1 MRFKEILSV
10 LSKSSPYAVS
20 TERDQAISEQLD
32 AVKRY
37 LYIPTDI
44 EQDFKAELD
53 SASQAE
59 RKIIFLC
66 GSSGDGKSEILTR
79 YSKEYSKAARF
90 HLDATHSFDPNTTA
104 IQTLDKLFDEFQ
116 SSLSSLVVGINIGM
130 LGNYAQEGNNEH
142 ISKAINQFLNGSRR
156 YGNVT
161 FLNFEDYA
169 KFRLDEAGHT
179 SEFIQKV
186 FDKITSTHDN
196 PIRDCFTQELSHS
209 NTDKKLCANYRLLS
223 IPQVQHRIIEVL
235 FKTRLMKDQFL
246 TARTLLDFI
255 HCILVG
261 PGTSTGYLFDNLFEE
276 SDNEL
281 SSNIVAF
288 DPADIRTNA
297 IDKFVLSY
305 SLGIKDDEFETYTS
319 YLSTELGIRKPNK
332 PRPNSY
338 LRLFYLLKDTEINN
352 QYHSRFKYD
361 FAEDLI
367 DRYSKVWN
375 MHQNYTGVKEERDFV
390 RAFYRDTVI
399 AAVHRYNNRNATNLN
414 KGQFL
419 TSEHNDY
426 QIVAEVALKPNLE
439 AVNGSQ
445 TTTPAFFLAHIKLD
459 DKPFEIPININL
471 LKLLEDIV
479 NGYRPN
485 KHDKN
490 TVVLL
495 DDLVDRISDIAVNAD
510 ELMIVRNDV
519 RYTLKNIDDED
530 IEVSGL

>member
-20 TERDQAISEQLD
+20 TERDQAISEKLD
-32 AVKRY
+32 AVKQY

-44 EQDFKAELD
+44 ERDFKAELD
-53 SASQAE
+53 SVSQTKK
-59 RKIIFLC
+59 KIIFLC

-79 YSKEYSKAARF
+79 YSKEYSYAATF

-104 IQTLDKLFDEFQ
+104 IETLDELFDEFE
-116 SSLSSLVVGINIGM
+116 SSARSLVVGINIGM

-142 ISKAINQFLNGSRR
+142 ISKAINKFLAGARF
-156 YGNVT
+156 YDNVT

-169 KFRLDEAGHT
+169 KFRLDETGHA
-179 SEFIQKV
+179 SEFIQGV
-186 FDKITSTHDN
+186 FDKITSSDNN
-196 PIRDCFTQELSHS
+196 PIRDCFDEELLHPS
-209 NTDKKLCANYRLLS
+209 TDKKLCANYRLLS
-223 IPQVQHRIIEVL
+223 IPQVQNRIIEVL

-281 SSNIVAF
+281 SSSLVAF

-305 SLGIKDDEFETYTS
+305 SLGIKDDAFDTYIS

-338 LRLFYLLKDTEINN
+338 LRLFYLLKDTDISN
-352 QYHSRFKYD
+352 QYHARFQHD
-361 FAEDLI
+361 FAEELI
-367 DRYSKVWN
+367 DRYSKIWN
-375 MHQNYTGVKEERDFV
+375 LHKNYSGIKEDRDLM

-399 AAVHRYNNRNATNLN
+399 AAVHRYNNRNATNLS

-419 TSEHNDY
+419 ISEHNGY
-426 QIVAEVALKPNLE
+426 QIVTEVDLKPNLE
-439 AVNGSQ
+439 AVKGKH
-445 TTTPAFFLAHIKLD
+445 TATPAFFLAHIKLD
-459 DKPFEIPININL
+459 DKPFKIPININL

-495 DDLVDRISDIAVNAD
+495 DDLVDRISDIAAKA
-510 ELMIVRNDV
+510 EKLMIVRKDTI
-519 RYTLKNIDDED
+519 YTLKKSDDED